1 MKSLPENSVLAPRR
15 RNTPVIR
22 CIRLILGFLLACGV
36 AHALDPNRKISQY
49 AHSAWRIQDG
59 YFPSFPLATTQ
70 TTDGYIW
77 IGTRAGILR
86 FDGVRFV
93 PWSPPG
99 EDRLRSPEVH
109 ALRGTSDGSLLI
121 GTAAGLWQWKDQ
133 RLTGFPDLISS
144 LITGIL
150 EDDGGTVWVTRARLR
165 DRLGGQ
171 VCEVAQGHSRC
182 YNVLNDAPNY
192 GLYDLAE
199 DSTGNLWLA
208 GETAFVKWNPRT
220 PVKETFPI
228 SGSVPNASS
237 VHGLVLGADGTM
249 WVGITMSGR
258 GLGLEH
264 FVNGTLSS
272 LKTANWDS
280 SSIGVSRLLR
290 DSHEALWVATFDK
303 GVYRIRSGVV
313 DHFDSAAGLTGDHVL
328 ALFEDREG
336 DIWVATTEGIDC
348 FRDLAVATFSMH
360 EGLAQEVNTVIA
372 SRDGTIWA
380 GGARG
385 LDALKGGST
394 TSFFRTGKNLPG
406 EEITSLLED
415 HEGRLWVGLDHTMSV
430 LKNGKFVPIK
440 RPDGSPLGFV
450 VGIDEDTDGNIW
462 AETTAN
468 PRQLIRLRDF
478 HVKEILPSPQ
488 MPAARK
494 VSADPRGGIWLGLL
508 NGDLSRYRDGKL
520 DTFQFLHREGA
531 LVGQVDAD
539 ADGSVLGA
547 TPFGLLGWRKGIRQ
561 ILTAR
566 NGLPCDGVNSFIRDN
581 QDEIWLSLQCG
592 LVRISSQDFE
602 KWWGHSDIKLP
613 VHVFDS
619 LDGVQ
624 PGLAPFQGAARSPD
638 GKLWFANGAVLQV
651 IDPAHLPYNSL
662 PPPVHVEELQV
673 NGNRLQP
680 SAQLKLPALT
690 RNLVL
695 RYTALSYVAP
705 QKVFF
710 RYILD
715 GQDKGWQDAGTR
727 REAFY
732 TNLAPGSYRFH
743 VVACNNDGVW
753 NETGA
758 ALDFSIAPAFYQT
771 TWFKA
776 ACVLAILGLI
786 YLAYCLRV
794 QQLSRQLRVR
804 MYERLAE
811 RTRIAQ
817 ELHDTLLQSFQ
828 GLMLRFQGAN
838 EIILSN
844 PSEAKEALE
853 GALDRAD
860 QALTESRKA
869 IQGIRTDPFA
879 DRDLEHV
886 LRAIMNDLASDELLT
901 KGKRPTTSVLVEG
914 KPRNV
919 DPGVREE
926 ICKVAREA
934 FRNALTH
941 GEAQHIEAEIAFSSR
956 FLRVRFRDDG
966 VGINE
971 VVLKEGVR
979 AGHWGLTGMKERAKR
994 LRGQLN
1000 MWSKPGAGTEVELTV
1015 PAYVAFEPAPSWVP
1029 FKKNGREKR
1038 STHDERE

>member
-1 MKSLPENSVLAPRR
+1 MKSSPENSVQAPRR
-15 RNTPVIR
+15 TNTTVTR
-22 CIRLILGFLLACGV
+22 CASLILGFLLVCAV

-59 YFPSFPLATTQ
+59 FFPSFPHAMTQ
-70 TTDGYIW
+70 TKDGYVW
-77 IGTRAGILR
+77 IGTQAGILR

-99 EDRLRSPEVH
+99 EDKLRSPEVH
-109 ALRGTSDGSLLI
+109 ALRGTSDGSLWI
-121 GTAAGLWQWKDQ
+121 GTRHGLWQWKDH
-133 RLTGFPDLISS
+133 RLTSYPDLISS
-144 LITGIL
+144 LISAIL
-150 EDDGGTVWVTRARLR
+150 EDHEGTVWITRSRLEAG
-165 DRLGGQ
+165 LGQ
-171 VCEVAQGHSRC
+171 VCEVGQGRSRC
-182 YNVLNDAPNY
+182 YSLLDDTSNY
-192 GLYDLAE
+192 GMYDLAE
-199 DSTGNLWLA
+199 DSSGNLWL
-208 GETAFVKWNPRT
+208 GGSTAFVKWGPRS
-220 PVKETFPI
+220 PAKETFPI
-228 SGSVPNASS
+228 FGSVPDASS
-237 VHGLVLGADGTM
+237 VRGLAPDADGSV
-249 WVGITMSGR
+249 WIGINMPGR

-264 FVNGTLSS
+264 FVNGKLSS
-272 LKTANWDS
+272 LKTEHWDS
-280 SSIGVSRLLR
+280 NSTGVERLLR
-290 DSHEALWVATFDK
+290 DSHGALWVGTFDK
-303 GVYRIRSGVV
+303 GVYRIRSGAV
-313 DHFDSAAGLTGDHVL
+313 DHFDSADGLTGDHVT

-336 DIWVATTEGIDC
+336 DIWVATMKGIDC
-348 FRDLAVATFSMH
+348 FRDLAVASLSVQ
-360 EGLAQEVNTVIA
+360 EGLGTQEVNTVIA

-380 GGARG
+380 GGARS
-385 LDALKGGST
+385 LDALKGGSI
-394 TSFFRTGKNLPG
+394 TSFRSDKNLPG

-415 HEGRLWVGLDHTMSV
+415 HEGRLWVGIDHTMSI
-430 LKNGKFVPIK
+430 LKNGRFVPVK

-450 VGIDEDTDGNIW
+450 VGIAEDTDGNIW

-468 PRQLIRLRDF
+468 PRQLIRLKDF
-478 HVKEILPSPQ
+478 QVKEILPSPQ

-494 VSADPRGGIWLGLL
+494 VSADPRGGIWLGLM
-508 NGDLSRYRDGKL
+508 NGDLARYRDGKL

-531 LVGQVDAD
+531 LVSQVDAG
-539 ADGSVLGA
+539 ADGSVLGS
-547 TPFGLLGWRKGIRQ
+547 TPFGLLGWRQGVRQ
-561 ILTAR
+561 ILTAQ

-581 QDEIWLSLQCG
+581 QGGIWLSLQCG
-592 LVRISSQDFE
+592 LVRISSQDFQ
-602 KWWGHSDIKLP
+602 KWWGNPGIKLP

-638 GKLWFANGAVLQV
+638 GKLWFANQAALQV

-662 PPPVHVEELQV
+662 PPPVHVEELEA

-690 RNLVL
+690 RDLVI

-710 RYILD
+710 RYILE

-732 TNLAPGSYRFH
+732 TNLGPGPYRFH

-776 ACVLAILGLI
+776 ACVLALLGCI
-786 YLAYCLRV
+786 YLAYRLRV
-794 QQLSRQLRVR
+794 QQLGRQLRLL

-828 GLMLRFQGAN
+828 GLMLRFQGAS
-838 EIILSN
+838 ESLLSN

-860 QALTESRKA
+860 QALTESRQA
-869 IQGIRTDPFA
+869 IQGIRTDPLA
-879 DRDLEHV
+879 DRDLEHA
-886 LRAIMNDLASDELLT
+886 LRAIMNDLAADELLT
-901 KGKRPTTSVLVEG
+901 KGKRPTTSVVVEG

-926 ICKVAREA
+926 ICKIAREA
-934 FRNALTH
+934 FRNAFTH
-941 GEAQHIEAEIAFSSR
+941 GDAHDIESEIAFFNR

-966 VGINE
+966 IGIDAA
-971 VVLKEGVR
+971 VLKEGVR

-1015 PAYVAFEPAPSWVP
+1015 PARVAFEPGPFWVP
-1029 FKKNGREKR
+1029 FKKKGGTR
-1038 STHDERE
+1038 STHDERA